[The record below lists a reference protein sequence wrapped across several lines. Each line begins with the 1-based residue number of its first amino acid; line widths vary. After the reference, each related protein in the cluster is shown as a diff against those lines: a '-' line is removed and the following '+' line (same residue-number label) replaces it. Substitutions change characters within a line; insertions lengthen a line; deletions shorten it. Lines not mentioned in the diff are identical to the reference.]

1 MIKFFKALVEFLD
14 DAQRLYEEQSK
25 RYRMYM
31 YE

>member
-1 MIKFFKALVEFLD
+1 MVKFFKAFVEFLE
-14 DAQRLYEEQSK
+14 DAQRLHDEQSK